1 MIRAVLFDMDG
12 ILCDS
17 EAFYMEGTLAW
28 MRRYGYQGTLQE
40 ICTIVGTTMEETY
53 RILRDLLGGVLTE
66 EEIAAE
72 NDRYFR
78 EECPLNYAEIMFADV
93 PQMLAKLKDAGY
105 LLACCSSSPRHTVDK
120 ALQEMGIRLYFDCV
134 LAAEDIRRNKPF
146 PDVYLKAAEKLG
158 VQPQECV
165 VYEDSRPGT
174 EAGKRAGMFVIARR
188 DERFGQDVSEAD
200 MITDNIREM
209 TEAVIRGT
217 I

>member
-66 EEIAAE
+66 AEIAAE

-78 EECPLNYAEIMFADV
+78 EECPLNYADR
-93 PQMLAKLKDAGY
+93 K
-105 LLACCSSSPRHTVDK
+105 S
-120 ALQEMGIRLYFDCV
+120 
-134 LAAEDIRRNKPF
+134 
-146 PDVYLKAAEKLG
+146 
-158 VQPQECV
+158 V
-165 VYEDSRPGT
+165 V
-174 EAGKRAGMFVIARR
+174 
-188 DERFGQDVSEAD
+188 
-200 MITDNIREM
+200 
-209 TEAVIRGT
+209 
-217 I
+217 